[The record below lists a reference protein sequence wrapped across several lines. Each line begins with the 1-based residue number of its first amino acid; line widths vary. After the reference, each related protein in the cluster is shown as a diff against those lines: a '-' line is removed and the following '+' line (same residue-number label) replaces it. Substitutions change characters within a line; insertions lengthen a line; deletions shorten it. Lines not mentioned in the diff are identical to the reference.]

1 MRNNF
6 LLEITVE
13 SVAAASA
20 AERGG
25 ADRIELCADLRC
37 GGLTPAP
44 EIMHNARSAVR
55 LPIFAMVR
63 PRAGNFVYT
72 NGEISRMKS
81 QMTQARALGMNGIVL
96 GVLREDNTVDISL
109 LKNLVEF
116 AAPPHLSSRLRRNTR
131 LVPRIGR
138 CHLRRRNS
146 NPHLGRRQQS
156 TASSRHTRQTG
167 PDCRRTHHHRARQWH
182 PTGKLRRGPASTQRS
197 RISLWPEQRPPLRL
211 HRLRPLRSRRPRS
224 RPTQIAHPV
233 TRPFRGE
240 IPDFFKVALDFMPAL
255 QKLSSVAFWSAVARH
270 RFQAACPHVSHLLK
284 HRRVPRNKNGARPSR
299 PG

>member
-44 EIMHNARSAVR
+44 EIMRNARSAVR

-72 NGEISRMKS
+72 NGEISLMKS

-96 GVLREDNTVDISL
+96 GVLREDNTVDVSL

-116 AAPPHLSSRLRRNTR
+116 AAPLPLTF
-131 LVPRIGR
+131 
-138 CHLRRRNS
+138 
-146 NPHLGRRQQS
+146 
-156 TASSRHTRQTG
+156 
-167 PDCRRTHHHRARQWH
+167 HRAFDETPDLFRALEDITSVGAARILTSGGASKAPQALD
-182 PTGKLRRGPASTQRS
+182 TLAKLV
-197 RISLWPEQRPPLRL
+197 
-211 HRLRPLRSRRPRS
+211 
-224 RPTQIAHPV
+224 QIAGGRIIIVPGSGIQPENFGV
-233 TRPFRGE
+233 VRQ
-240 IPDFFKVALDFMPAL
+240 ALNAREYHSG
-255 QKLSSVAFWSAVARH
+255 LSSVLPYGSTDLARFEAAVRALAQH
-270 RFQAACPHVSHLLK
+270 KS
-284 HRRVPRNKNGARPSR
+284 RNL
-299 PG
+299 